1 MAYIIECIYKA
12 RSFNLVI
19 PLSFIMNLVTYLT
32 TRCQSMNKVV
42 AKICPG
48 GSYTHI
54 SKWIAANTKDK
65 LIPQSACLKWSMDNS
80 QRICKSW
87 LLRPQSKMPT
97 SICTANSY
105 IVIGNYGLQ
114 HLLQQ
119 APPKWLKLDRMPCF
133 ELQHEATFRAV
144 RQEFLVKRLHKLKQS
159 QIDIDTLT
167 EQLHNSKT
175 VKGCNDVNCQCINE
189 PSFRVCHVCRL
200 SDLGKVLFNIDDSET
215 ATNPKQVKIS

>member
-1 MAYIIECIYKA
+1 MWPQRQGTILERELARVAYIIECIYKA

-105 IVIGNYGLQ
+105 IMIGNYG
-114 HLLQQ
+114 
-119 APPKWLKLDRMPCF
+119 
-133 ELQHEATFRAV
+133 
-144 RQEFLVKRLHKLKQS
+144 
-159 QIDIDTLT
+159 
-167 EQLHNSKT
+167 N
-175 VKGCNDVNCQCINE
+175 
-189 PSFRVCHVCRL
+189 
-200 SDLGKVLFNIDDSET
+200 SET
-215 ATNPKQVKIS
+215 TTPISTGPAKVAKVRSNA